1 MKIFRIILH
10 SIVFLAGLLLIL
22 DLSVLNE
29 IKHLI
34 IFALLAYC
42 LAIPL
47 VSVIKELLAKAFPRH
62 INLLVVS
69 GFFSYLF
76 VTKNYSFFELDK
88 LIAFFIYAAT
98 IASFVLIIFSF
109 TNISIKPT
117 FKKIKVDAY
126 SRYFS
131 LNLIFY
137 FIFLISSIFVIFSN
151 EKGNHTVLVIK
162 ITALLLALFP
172 LFNKNYIRRFKQALD
187 KNRNLFDIGLTI
199 NQLGVLSK
207 IRNFVFSKDRIIS
220 SGIYQIMESD
230 YRSTIRVTTATQLA
244 RQLAE
249 EWNHKYTRLFTNDE
263 YEKSRLKYHI
273 IEKNENGIS
282 VIDDDACLYHFGNS
296 AFVKDVIKKDEYA
309 NLFLVKN
316 ELPIAK
322 FRVNEKITND
332 KVELMNELD
341 YFGNT
346 ILFNPGIIEDL
357 GYDYT
362 IMFDKIYSGT
372 TPEKQLE
379 LLRDLEKKAPTAH
392 FTAKNPKQIPN
403 AICCYVSSNIDIK
416 NEEKKIVLNSEKLFK
431 IPEILRL
438 AKKMHTMVKYALYF
452 SILFQLLLIIF
463 AFLNSEKIILI
474 YGFNFAFFMLAEL
487 LGKAIAGKLFTVPAS

>member
-1 MKIFRIILH
+1 
-10 SIVFLAGLLLIL
+10 
-22 DLSVLNE
+22 
-29 IKHLI
+29 
-34 IFALLAYC
+34 
-42 LAIPL
+42 
-47 VSVIKELLAKAFPRH
+47 
-62 INLLVVS
+62 
-69 GFFSYLF
+69 
-76 VTKNYSFFELDK
+76 
-88 LIAFFIYAAT
+88 
-98 IASFVLIIFSF
+98 
-109 TNISIKPT
+109 
-117 FKKIKVDAY
+117 
-126 SRYFS
+126 
-131 LNLIFY
+131 
-137 FIFLISSIFVIFSN
+137 
-151 EKGNHTVLVIK
+151 
-162 ITALLLALFP
+162 
-172 LFNKNYIRRFKQALD
+172 
-187 KNRNLFDIGLTI
+187 
-199 NQLGVLSK
+199 
-207 IRNFVFSKDRIIS
+207 
-220 SGIYQIMESD
+220 MESD
-230 YRSTIRVTTATQLA
+230 YRSTIRVITATQLA

-249 EWNHKYTRLFTNDE
+249 EWNPKYTRLFINDE
-263 YEKSRLKYHI
+263 FEKSRLKYHV

-403 AICCYVSSNIDIK
+403 SICCYISSNIDIK